1 MQLYNLT
8 ANYQQI
14 SDYIDNADE
23 LDEQLLID
31 TWESIDEAFEDK
43 VISTAFVIKNNDAD
57 IDVINNEIKRLQ
69 KLKKTTN
76 NANDRLKNY
85 IKDNMLQLDKT
96 KIKGDLFSIS
106 IRNNAESVE
115 ILNENELPE
124 DAFKVTRTPDKTAI
138 KEALKKGHE
147 VTGATLKRSQSLQI
161 R

>member
-1 MQLYNLT
+1 M
-8 ANYQQI
+8 
-14 SDYIDNADE
+14 
-23 LDEQLLID
+23 
-31 TWESIDEAFEDK
+31 
-43 VISTAFVIKNNDAD
+43 IKNNDAD

-69 KLKKTTN
+69 KLKKTKH

-115 ILNENELPE
+115 ILNEKELPE

-161 R
+161 REEET

>member
-14 SDYIDNADE
+14 ADYIDSAEEVDE
-23 LDEQLLID
+23 SLLID

-43 VISTAFVIKNNDAD
+43 VISTAYVYKNNDAD
-57 IDVINNEIKRLQ
+57 IETISNEIKRLQ
-69 KLKKTTN
+69 KLKQTKS
-76 NANDRLKNY
+76 NANDRLKGY

-96 KIKGDLFSIS
+96 RIKGDLFNVSV
-106 IRNNAESVE
+106 RNNAESVE
-115 ILNENELPE
+115 ILNESALPE

-138 KEALKKGHE
+138 KEALKNGHD
-147 VTGATLKRSQSLQI
+147 VDGAVLKRTQSLQI